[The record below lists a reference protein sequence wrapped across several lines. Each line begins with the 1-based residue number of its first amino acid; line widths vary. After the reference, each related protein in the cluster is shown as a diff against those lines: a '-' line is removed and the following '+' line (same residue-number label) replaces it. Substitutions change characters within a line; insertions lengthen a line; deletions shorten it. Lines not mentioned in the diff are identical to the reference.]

1 MEVRQ
6 SNAAAAAADLLA
18 ADLDRAI
25 VPAGARVHAP
35 LHGVAVAIAVMG
47 IVVGVVWIA
56 VVVVAII
63 IGVEAKASKSAAV
76 VKAVTETTVV
86 VKAVMETT
94 VAKSATGH

>member
-6 SNAAAAAADLLA
+6 SNAAAASAADLLA

-35 LHGVAVAIAVMG
+35 LHRVAVAIAVIG
-47 IVVGVVWIA
+47 IVVGVVRIA

-76 VKAVTETTVV
+76 VKAVTETTV
-86 VKAVMETT
+86 AE
-94 VAKSATGH
+94 SATGHRSTVES